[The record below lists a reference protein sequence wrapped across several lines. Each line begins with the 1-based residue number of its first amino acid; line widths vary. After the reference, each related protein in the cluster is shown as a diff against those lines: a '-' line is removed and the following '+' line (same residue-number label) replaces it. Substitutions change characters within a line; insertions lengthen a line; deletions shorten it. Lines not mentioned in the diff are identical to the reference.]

1 MGTKCKFKNGMQIF
15 SSTPQMISA
24 GGNILTNQQL
34 VSSTSETAVLSETIY
49 ANTFDSTSMSFRV
62 FIAGEIS
69 GAAGGT
75 ADCTLILNYGAT
87 DVLAIE
93 LSNLVA
99 ENDKPFK
106 AEWTGHILTAG
117 ATGKIVCSAWASVFQ
132 ATPLL
137 FATDVALTGVTVD
150 LTANGSLNVTA
161 DWDASSADNDVIV
174 THGWIEL
181 YN

>member
-1 MGTKCKFKNGMQIF
+1 MGTKCKFKNGWQVF
-15 SSTPQMISA
+15 SSTPQMVSA
-24 GGNILTNQQL
+24 GGNVLTNQQL
-34 VSSTSETAVLSETIY
+34 VSSTTETSMLSETIY
-49 ANTFDSTSMSFRV
+49 ANTFDSTSMCFRV
-62 FIAGEIS
+62 FVAGEIS

-87 DVLAIE
+87 DILAVEI
-93 LSNLVA
+93 SNLVA

-106 AEWTGHILTAG
+106 VEWTGHILTTG
-117 ATGKIVCSAWASVFQ
+117 ASGKIVCSAWANVFQ
-132 ATPLL
+132 AAPLV

-150 LTANGSLNVTA
+150 LTAAGSLNVTA
-161 DWDASSADNDVIV
+161 DLDASSADNDVII

>member
-24 GGNILTNQQL
+24 GGNITSNQQL
-34 VSSTSETAVLSETIY
+34 ANSTTETAVLTETIY
-49 ANTFDSTSMSFRV
+49 ANTLDATSMSFRV

-69 GAAGGT
+69 GAAGDT
-75 ADCTLILNYGAT
+75 ADCTLILNYGTT
-87 DVLAIE
+87 DILAIE
-93 LSNLVA
+93 LTNLVA

-106 AEWTGHILTAG
+106 AEWTGHILTTG
-117 ATGKIVCSAWASVFQ
+117 ATGKVVCTAFANVFQ

-150 LTANGSLNVTA
+150 LTADGSFNVTA
-161 DWDASSADNDVIV
+161 DWDAASADNDIIV
-174 THGWIEL
+174 THGWIEF